1 MTSLIQCELYI
12 NYHQAD
18 DDVCVCVDERR
29 GGGGG
34 KRVQIYDLNGMSKS
48 ISHAIGSRGF

>member
-34 KRVQIYDLNGMSKS
+34 
-48 ISHAIGSRGF
+48 RGYRFMILMGCQNQLAMQ